1 MAPPRSNESTRTR
14 KVFSFWDNYLS
25 QQVNLLP
32 VLLFIV
38 GVILSGVGAWRLYNE
53 IELNAKAEFQRNV
66 ERISGEIV
74 RRFSQPVYGLNGAKG
89 AYATN
94 NDLNREQFRAYVAS
108 HDLSVEFPGVRGF
121 GFIQR
126 VQRNHLEAFLAQVRA
141 DGAPEFT
148 VHQLDDKH
156 YDDLYIIKYIEPA
169 ENNHGAEGLDVGS
182 ESVRRAAILSAINTG
197 QPTLSGTLN
206 LVQDSRKTPGILLF
220 VPVYAYG
227 TNPVTPAERRA
238 SLVGLLYSPI
248 VIADLLRDIPEFTNR
263 RVDIELFNG
272 ARDLFAQHL
281 VFDADGSQKPDF
293 MPKEEHSDQVINART
308 FRQINTLTLPGR
320 EMTLRVTSTPS
331 FEALTERYAPWLLF
345 AFGLLLS
352 SALALLLRQQING
365 RYRAEMLARN
375 MTADLERLALVAKNT
390 SNAVIITDVDRRI
403 LWVNEGFERITGYSK
418 DEVVGQSPGRL
429 LQCASTDKKVAAA
442 MKAALD
448 AGEPF
453 NGEIINRSKSGQEYW
468 IELEIQPRYNDQ
480 NEPIG
485 FMAIESDISERKAT
499 YMRLEAALRE
509 NNALLS
515 TLNLHGII
523 SSADSNGLITEVNDA
538 FCKIS
543 GYQRDDLIGQNY
555 RLLDSHTHPAGFW
568 QAMWKD
574 IASGTSWRGEICNKA
589 KDGRIYWVDT
599 TIAPFKNS
607 AGEIDRYISI
617 QIDITTSK
625 NQQASL
631 TIARNQL
638 IRAADVA
645 ELGIWFWNIPD
656 KTFSFD
662 ERMNDIYALPAE
674 LCHAPIPQ
682 EHWYSLLHPDDR
694 QEVTHA
700 VKAALESESVYRQ
713 NFRIVINNQVRFIQS
728 SGMVERDENSRPVSM
743 MGINRDVTQQ
753 YEDENIL
760 RAARQAAEAANHA
773 KSAFLAT
780 MSHEL
785 RTPMNAVLGM
795 MTLLRK
801 TGLNNKQ
808 ADYAIKIEAAARTLL
823 RLLND
828 ILDFSKIESGK
839 MVLECIPFDIHTM
852 LRDLSVIL
860 SSNLRVKNVEVLFD
874 IDPRLPS
881 FVVGDSMR
889 LQQILINLGGNA
901 LKFTEQG
908 EVILFIKVVQQDS
921 DQVTLHFGVRDTGI
935 GIAPEHQERIFSGF
949 TQAEASITRRF
960 GGSGLGLVISQRFVA
975 LMGGT
980 LELESQVGH
989 GSLFH
994 FTLMLPVPARSS
1006 MVSEVPEPLA
1016 IRAHALNY
1024 LRVLVVDDNP
1034 TACDLI
1040 KRMGESLK
1048 WTVDVANSGS
1058 EALQLMQQQREQ
1070 GITYG
1075 ALFIDWQMPEL
1086 DGWQTS
1092 KSVRELMPEGIVP
1105 MIVMITAHDREMLL
1119 QRSEEDQALLDGY
1132 LVKPITASML
1142 LDSVTDALSEGKQPD
1157 NSPPRLVAPSEQLPG
1172 IRLLVVEDNVNNQQI
1187 ARELL
1192 EDEGAIVQIA
1202 NHGQEAI
1209 DILQDNPSVFDVVL
1223 MDLQMPVMD
1232 GLSATQY
1239 IRSTLGLVDL
1249 PIIAMTANAM
1259 ASDRDA
1265 CLAAG
1270 MNDHIGKPFDLN
1282 NLIRVVRKYSKQ
1294 PEIAIATHKETL
1306 SPLLVEWKEAAAV
1319 AGIELESA
1327 LNRLGGDIPLLQ
1339 KMISLFGAEL
1349 ADFPEQLDTL
1359 VAQQDWR
1366 SASRLLHTVKG
1377 LAAQLGA
1384 THLSQHAGKG
1394 ETLLSG
1400 ASIPDPETIASLLSD
1415 IKDQARSVQLGM
1427 VELSQMLQGK
1437 AADADSAGNGKTDS
1451 LGSDLNALILLL
1463 QNSDMA
1469 ALEAM
1474 NQLQATFGHQAGE
1487 AFSPLSHAI
1496 NQLDF
1501 ALAIQIAQALL
1512 DGCLIQRNESND
1524 DK

>member
-1 MAPPRSNESTRTR
+1 MASPTSSESTRAQ
-14 KVFSFWDNYLS
+14 KAFLSWDKYRS

-32 VLLFIV
+32 ILLFIV
-38 GVILSGVGAWRLYNE
+38 GVIFSGVGAWRLYNE
-53 IELNAKAEFQRNV
+53 IEHSAQAEFQRDV
-66 ERISGEIV
+66 ERISDEIV
-74 RRFSQPVYGLNGAKG
+74 RRFSQPVYGLNGARG
-89 AYATN
+89 AYAIN
-94 NDLNREQFRAYVAS
+94 NHLTREQFRSYVAS
-108 HDLSVEFPGVRGF
+108 RNLSVEFPGVRGF
-121 GFIQR
+121 GFIQH
-126 VQRNHLEAFLAQVRA
+126 VPRNHLDAFLAEVRA
-141 DGAPEFT
+141 DGAPTFAI
-148 VHQLDDKH
+148 HQLGDKH
-156 YDDLYIIKYIEPA
+156 DGDLYIVKYLVPTED
-169 ENNHGAEGLDVGS
+169 NQGAEGLDIGS
-182 ESVRRAAILSAINTG
+182 EAVRRAAALLAINTG
-197 QPTLSGTLN
+197 KATLSDTIN
-206 LVQDSRKTPGILLF
+206 LVQDNRKTPGVLLF
-220 VPVYAYG
+220 VPVYADG
-227 TNPVTPAERRA
+227 SKPVTPAERRA
-238 SLVGLLYSPI
+238 ALVGLLYAPI
-248 VIADLLRDIPEFTNR
+248 VIADLLRDIPKFTNGQL
-263 RVDIELFNG
+263 DIELFDSLD
-272 ARDLFAQHL
+272 DLSRQHL
-281 VFDADGSQKPDF
+281 IFDVDGSQTPNAA
-293 MPKEEHSDQVINART
+293 PKEGYFSRLISARVFESINV
-308 FRQINTLTLPGR
+308 LSLPGR

-331 FEALTERYAPWLLF
+331 FKLMTERYVAWLLF
-345 AFGLLLS
+345 AFGFVLS
-352 SALALLLRQQING
+352 SALALLLRQQISG
-365 RYRAEMLARN
+365 RHRAEMLARN

-390 SNAVIITDVDRRI
+390 SNAVVITDVDRRI
-403 LWVNEGFERITGYSK
+403 VWVNEGFERITGYTK
-418 DEVVGQSPGRL
+418 TEVLGQSPGRL
-429 LQCASTDKKVAAA
+429 LQCANTDKKVAAA

-453 NGEIINRSKSGQEYW
+453 NGEIVNRSKSGQEYW
-468 IELEIQPRYNDQ
+468 IELEIQPRYNEQ

-499 YMRLEAALRE
+499 YLRLEAALRE

-523 SSADSNGLITEVNDA
+523 SSADRHGLITEVNDA

-543 GYQRDDLIGQNY
+543 GYQRQELLGQNY
-555 RLLDSHTHPAGFW
+555 RLLDSHTHPTEFW
-568 QAMWKD
+568 QSMWND
-574 IASGTSWRGEICNKA
+574 ITSGISWRAEICNKA

-607 AGEIDRYISI
+607 TGEIERYIAI
-617 QIDITTSK
+617 QIDITASK
-625 NQQASL
+625 NQQTNL
-631 TIARNQL
+631 MIARNQL

-656 KTFSFD
+656 RTFTFD
-662 ERMNDIYALPAE
+662 ERMNDIYGLPAQ
-674 LCHAPIPQ
+674 LCNVPIPQ
-682 EHWYSLLHPDDR
+682 EHWYSLLHPEDR
-694 QEVTHA
+694 QDVTHA
-700 VKAALESESVYRQ
+700 VKMALESENIYRQ
-713 NFRIVINNQVRFIQS
+713 NFRIIINNQVRFIQS
-728 SGMVERDENSRPVSM
+728 SGMVERDENGHPVSM
-743 MGINRDVTQQ
+743 MGINRDITQQ
-753 YEDENIL
+753 HEDENIL
-760 RAARQAAEAANHA
+760 RAARLAAEAANNA

-785 RTPMNAVLGM
+785 RTPMNAILGM

-874 IDPRLPS
+874 IDPLLPT
-881 FVVGDSMR
+881 FVIGDSMR

-908 EVILFIKVVQQDS
+908 EVILFIKVLKQD
-921 DQVTLHFGVRDTGI
+921 DQQVTLEFGVRDTGI

-980 LELESQVGH
+980 LELESQLGH
-989 GSLFH
+989 GSLFY
-994 FTLMLPVPARSS
+994 FTITLPLPARPPIENESS
-1006 MVSEVPEPLA
+1006 ESLA
-1016 IRAHALNY
+1016 VRAHALNH

-1048 WTVDVANSGS
+1048 WTVDVATSGN
-1058 EALQLMQQQREQ
+1058 EALQLMKQQREQ

-1075 ALFIDWQMPEL
+1075 ALFIDWQMPGL

-1142 LDSVTDALSEGKQPD
+1142 LDSVTDALSDGKQPE
-1157 NSPPRLVAPSEQLPG
+1157 NSPIRQVAASSQQLSG

-1192 EDEGAIVQIA
+1192 EDEGAIVRIA

-1209 DILQDNPSVFDVVL
+1209 DILEENPSSFDVVL

-1239 IRSTLGLVDL
+1239 IRGTLGLLEL

-1259 ASDRDA
+1259 ASDRDT

-1282 NLIRVVRKYSKQ
+1282 NLLRVIRKYCKQ
-1294 PEIAIATHKETL
+1294 PELVIATHRETL
-1306 SPLLVEWKEAAAV
+1306 SPLLTEWKEAAMV

-1327 LNRLGGDIPLLQ
+1327 LNRLGGDVSLLQ
-1339 KMISLFGAEL
+1339 KMLSLFGAEL
-1349 ADFPEQLDTL
+1349 ADFPGQLDTL
-1359 VAQQDWR
+1359 VAQRDWR
-1366 SASRLLHTVKG
+1366 GASRLLHTIKG

-1384 THLSQHAGKG
+1384 THLSQNASKG
-1394 ETLLSG
+1394 ERLLNE
-1400 ASIPDPETIASLLSD
+1400 DPLLAAEAIAALLNE
-1415 IKDQARSVQLGM
+1415 IKDQAQSVQAGM
-1427 VELSQMLQGK
+1427 VELSHMLLGK
-1437 AADADSAGNGKTDS
+1437 AVDADSAEDKGTDALDS
-1451 LGSDLNALILLL
+1451 ALNALILLL

-1474 NQLQATFGHQAGE
+1474 NQLQANFGHQVGE
-1487 AFSPLSHAI
+1487 KLSPLSHAI

-1512 DGCLIQRNESND
+1512 DSFFTTKE
-1524 DK
+1524 

>member
-1 MAPPRSNESTRTR
+1 MAPQRLDESTRTQ
-14 KVFSFWDNYLS
+14 KGFSFWDNYLAHK
-25 QQVNLLP
+25 VNFLP

-38 GVILSGVGAWRLYNE
+38 GVIFSGVGAWRVYND
-53 IELNAKAEFQRNV
+53 IEHSAKAEFQRNV
-66 ERISGEIV
+66 ERISDEIV

-94 NDLNREQFRAYVAS
+94 NDLNREQFHAYVAS
-108 HDLSVEFPGVRGF
+108 HNLSVEFPGVRGF

-126 VQRNHLEAFLAQVRA
+126 VQRSHLDEFLARVRA
-141 DGAPEFT
+141 DGDPEFSLT
-148 VHQLDDKH
+148 QFSDKH
-156 YDDLYIIKYIEPA
+156 YNDLYIVKYIEPA
-169 ENNHGAEGLDVGS
+169 KDNHGTEGIDVGS
-182 ESVRRAAILSAINTG
+182 ETVRREAILAAINTG
-197 QPTLSGTLN
+197 QPTLSGSLH
-206 LVQDSRKTPGILLF
+206 LVQDDRKTPGVLLF

-227 TNPVTPAERRA
+227 SNPVTPEERQA

-248 VIADLLRDIPEFTNR
+248 IIADLLHNIPEFSNR
-263 RVDIELFNG
+263 RVDIELFDSTDDFSKNN
-272 ARDLFAQHL
+272 L

-293 MPKEEHSDQVINART
+293 MPKEEHSNQVINTRT
-308 FRQINTLTLPGR
+308 FRQLNTLPLPGR
-320 EMTLRVTSTPS
+320 EMTLRVTSIPS
-331 FEALTERYAPWLLF
+331 VEALTERYAAWLLLG
-345 AFGLLLS
+345 FGVLLS

-365 RYRAEMLARN
+365 RHRAEMLARN

-390 SNAVIITDVDRRI
+390 SNAVVITDVDRRI
-403 LWVNEGFERITGYSK
+403 VWVNEGFERITGYSK
-418 DEVVGQSPGRL
+418 NESLGQSPGRL
-429 LQCASTDKKVAAA
+429 LQCANTDKDVAAA

-448 AGEPF
+448 AGEAF
-453 NGEIINRSKSGQEYW
+453 TGELINRSKSGQEYW

-499 YMRLEAALRE
+499 YMRLEEALRE

-523 SSADSNGLITEVNDA
+523 SSADRDGLITEVNDA
-538 FCKIS
+538 FCNIS
-543 GYQRDDLIGQNY
+543 GYRREELIGQNY
-555 RLLDSHTHPAGFW
+555 RLLDSHTHSTEFW

-574 IASGTSWRGEICNKA
+574 IASGISWRAEICNRA

-607 AGEIDRYISI
+607 AGEIERYISI
-617 QIDITTSK
+617 QIDITNSK
-625 NQQASL
+625 NQQANL

-656 KTFSFD
+656 KTFTFD

-674 LCHAPIPQ
+674 LCNVPIPQ
-682 EHWYSLLHPDDR
+682 ESWYNLLHPEDR

-700 VKAALESESVYRQ
+700 VKMALESENVYRQ
-713 NFRIVINNQVRFIQS
+713 NFRIVINGQIRFIQS
-728 SGMVERDENSRPVSM
+728 SGMVERDENGRPVSM

-753 YEDENIL
+753 HEDENIL
-760 RAARQAAEAANHA
+760 RVARQAAEAANHA

-785 RTPMNAVLGM
+785 RTPMNAILGM

-801 TGLNNKQ
+801 TGLNHKQ

-874 IDPRLPS
+874 IDPGLPS
-881 FVVGDSMR
+881 FVIGDGMR

-908 EVILFIKVVQQDS
+908 EVILFIKVVKQD
-921 DQVTLHFGVRDTGI
+921 DQQVTLHFGVRDTGI

-949 TQAEASITRRF
+949 TQAEASISRRF

-980 LELESQVGH
+980 LELESQVGS

-994 FTLMLPVPARSS
+994 FTITLPLPER
-1006 MVSEVPEPLA
+1006 SEVASEAPEPLSV
-1016 IRAHALNY
+1016 RAHALNY

-1058 EALQLMQQQREQ
+1058 EALQLMKQQQEK

-1075 ALFIDWQMPEL
+1075 ALFIDWQMPGL

-1092 KSVRELMPEGIVP
+1092 KSVRELMPEGVVP

-1142 LDSVTDALSEGKQPD
+1142 LDSVTDALSDGKQPED
-1157 NSPPRLVAPSEQLPG
+1157 VPARLAAPSQQLSG

-1209 DILQDNPSVFDVVL
+1209 EILQDNLASFDVVL

-1239 IRSTLGLVDL
+1239 IRSTLGLEDL

-1270 MNDHIGKPFDLN
+1270 MNDHIGKPFDLG
-1282 NLIRVVRKYSKQ
+1282 NLIRVIRKYSKQ
-1294 PEIAIATHKETL
+1294 PELAMIAHQQTL
-1306 SPLLVEWKEAAAV
+1306 SPLLTEWKAAAAV

-1327 LNRLGGDIPLLQ
+1327 LNRLGGDVPLLQ
-1339 KMISLFGAEL
+1339 KMLSLFSAEL
-1349 ADFPEQLDTL
+1349 ADFSGQLDTL
-1359 VAQQDWR
+1359 IAQQDWR
-1366 SASRLLHTVKG
+1366 AASRLLHTVKG

-1384 THLSQHAGKG
+1384 THFSQNASQG

-1400 ASIPDPETIASLLSD
+1400 ESVPAPEALESLLSE
-1415 IKDQARSVQLGM
+1415 IKDQARSVQAGM
-1427 VELSQMLQGK
+1427 VELSRMLLGK
-1437 AADADSAGNGKTDS
+1437 GADAASAGEGGVDS
-1451 LGSDLNALILLL
+1451 LDSDLNALILLL

-1474 NQLQATFGHQAGE
+1474 DQLQATFGHQVGE
-1487 AFSPLSHAI
+1487 ALSPLSHAI

-1512 DGCLIQRNESND
+1512 DSVSMQRNGPHDNN
-1524 DK
+1524 